1 MEICIVPNGFRTFQ
15 LSNMHSSHE
24 TITIKADI
32 APLNE
37 ARTNTPQESPAIPDP
52 HSYMAFFL
60 PLVFTGH
67 VEDNTDMRNIKKNVN
82 IAQ

>member
-1 MEICIVPNGFRTFQ
+1 
-15 LSNMHSSHE
+15 
-24 TITIKADI
+24 
-32 APLNE
+32 LNE